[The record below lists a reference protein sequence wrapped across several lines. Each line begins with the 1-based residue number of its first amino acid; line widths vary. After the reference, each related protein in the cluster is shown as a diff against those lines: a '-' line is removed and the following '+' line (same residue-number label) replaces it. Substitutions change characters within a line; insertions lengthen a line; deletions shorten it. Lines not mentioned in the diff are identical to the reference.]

1 MYKKKTRR
9 ERIESKGYRIINTT
23 CGKVIAK
30 KGDIAEI
37 GDSLQE
43 IYRRMFGYN

>member
-1 MYKKKTRR
+1 MYKRR
-9 ERIESKGYRIINTT
+9 NRKERIESKGYRVIYTS

-37 GDSLQE
+37 GNSLTE
-43 IYRRMFGYN
+43 VYEKMFGYK